1 MDQIHKILKQFFGY
15 DHFRPLQEEI
25 IRAILDR
32 QNTLVLMP
40 TGGGKSICFQV
51 PALCL
56 EGTALVISPLIALMK
71 DQVESLRANGVAAA
85 FLNSSLSTNEEIKIT
100 QELRSGKLKL
110 LYISPEKAI
119 GMGETLLAG
128 IKISLIAIDEAHCIS
143 QWGHDFRPEYAK
155 LKMLKDLYP
164 STPIIALT
172 ATADKTT
179 RKDII
184 NQLSFE
190 NPKVFI
196 SSFDRPNLR
205 LDVIPGLKQKKKYE
219 EIKSF
224 INKRKGESGIIYCL
238 SRKKTEEVSGFLR
251 LHGIESE
258 FYHAG
263 MTAEERN
270 RVQEAFIKDD
280 VKIICATIAFGMG
293 IDKSNIRWVIHF
305 NLPKNMESYYQ
316 EIGRAGRD
324 GLKSDTILFYN
335 YSDLLM
341 LSQFAEQS
349 GQPEINKE
357 KLLRIQQYAESR
369 VCRRRIL
376 LNYFGDN
383 FNRNCNN
390 CDVCSDPP
398 TVTDGTVAAQ
408 KALSALIR
416 TGEQVGINMV
426 INILR
431 GSHSAE
437 VLEKGYDKIKTYG
450 IGKEH
455 KIETWQ
461 AYLLQFLQLGLIE
474 IAYDEGFTLKVTPL
488 GMDVVKGNQKVE
500 IVEIRSV
507 HHHVFDDVFAEEHT
521 DETGGLF
528 EKLRAR
534 RKLIADSVG
543 MAPYII
549 FTDKTLYEMVER
561 LPLTKE
567 EMLAIQGV
575 SQNKFEKYGN
585 DFLNLIARES
595 IGLERIPMVKIDAL
609 INADELKQFA
619 AIMDAQSM
627 SVSPQTLTKILLAS
641 DRGTFPE
648 NVRRLPFFGLMKNKI
663 KHNDLNQLIKDIFA
677 KETIAEF
684 KHAADL
690 FFTTEIYN
698 NIPENT
704 RHQLRQTILTLPEN
718 RPTSTITNDYIL
730 NQRKIQPRSYEN
742 WLEPEITIFK
752 EAVSH
757 TNDINFLAETFQRS
771 TDSMKAYYKKTYM
784 KEAVI

>member
-1 MDQIHKILKQFFGY
+1 MDPIHKILKQFFGY
-15 DHFRPLQEEI
+15 DQFRPLQEEI
-25 IRAILDR
+25 IRTILEQ

-51 PALCL
+51 PALCM

-85 FLNSSLSTNEEIKIT
+85 FLNSSLSPNEETKIIH
-100 QELRSGKLKL
+100 ELRSGKLKL

-119 GMGETLLAG
+119 GMGESLLAG

-143 QWGHDFRPEYAK
+143 QWGHDFRPEYTK

-164 STPIIALT
+164 STPIVALT

-184 NQLSFE
+184 NQLEFE

-205 LDVIPGLKQKKKYE
+205 LDVIPGLKQKKKYD
-219 EIKSF
+219 EIKNF
-224 INKRKGESGIIYCL
+224 ISKRKGESGIIYCL

-263 MTAEERN
+263 MSAEERS

-293 IDKSNIRWVIHF
+293 IDKSNIRFVIHF

-324 GLKSDTILFYN
+324 GLKSDTVLFYN
-335 YSDLLM
+335 YSDLLL

-398 TVTDGTVAAQ
+398 TVSDGTIVAQ

-437 VLEKGYDKIKTYG
+437 LLEKGYDKIKTYG
-450 IGKEH
+450 SGKEH
-455 KIETWQ
+455 KFETWQ
-461 AYLLQFLQLGLIE
+461 AYMLQFLQLGLIE
-474 IAYDEGFTLKVTPL
+474 IAYDEAFTLKVTPL
-488 GMDVVKGNQKVE
+488 GMDVVKGKQKVE

-507 HHHVFDDVFAEEHT
+507 HHHVFDDIFTEEFI
-521 DETGGLF
+521 DESEGLF

-549 FTDKTLYEMVER
+549 FTDKTLHEMVDR

-575 SQNKFEKYGN
+575 SQSKFEKYGD

-595 IGLERIPMVKIDAL
+595 IGIERKPTIKIDDL
-609 INADELKQFA
+609 INVDELKQFA

-627 SVSPQTLTKILLAS
+627 SVSPHTLTKILMGS
-641 DRGTFPE
+641 ERGTFPE
-648 NVRRLPFFGLMKNKI
+648 NVTRLPFFGLMKSKI
-663 KHNDLNQLIKDIFA
+663 KHNDLLQLIKDIFSQQ
-677 KETIAEF
+677 TIAEF

-690 FFTTEIYN
+690 FFTSDCYN
-698 NIPENT
+698 NIQENT
-704 RHQLRQTILTLPEN
+704 RHQLQQTILSLPEN
-718 RPTSTITNDYIL
+718 RPSSTITNDYIL
-730 NQRKIQPRSYEN
+730 NQRKIQPRSYET
-742 WLEPEITIFK
+742 WLEPEITIFR
-752 EAVSH
+752 EAVSQ
-757 TNDINFLAETFQRS
+757 TNDINFLATIFKRS
-771 TDSMKAYYKKTYM
+771 PESIKAYYKKTFM
-784 KEAVI
+784 KEAVL

>member
-25 IRAILDR
+25 IHSILDQ

-40 TGGGKSICFQV
+40 TGGGKSICYQV
-51 PALCL
+51 PALCM

-71 DQVESLRANGVAAA
+71 DQVEGLQSNGVPAAY
-85 FLNSSLSTNEEIKIT
+85 LNSSLTTDEEIKIT
-100 QELRSGKLKL
+100 HDLRAGKLKL

-119 GMGETLLAG
+119 GIGESLLAG

-143 QWGHDFRPEYAK
+143 QWGHDFRPEYTK
-155 LKMLKDLYP
+155 LKLLKDLFP
-164 STPIIALT
+164 STPVIALT

-179 RKDII
+179 RKDIL

-205 LDVIPGLKQKKKYE
+205 LDVIPGLKQKKKYD

-263 MTAEERN
+263 MTAEERS

-335 YSDLLM
+335 YADLIM

-398 TVTDGTVAAQ
+398 TVSDGTIAAQ

-416 TGEQVGINMV
+416 TGEQVGMNML

-431 GSHSAE
+431 GSHSAD

-455 KIETWQ
+455 KFETWQ

-474 IAYDEGFTLKVTPL
+474 IAYDEGFTLKVTPMGREVL
-488 GMDVVKGNQKVE
+488 NGRQKVE
-500 IVEIRSV
+500 IAEIRSLY
-507 HHHVFDDVFAEEHT
+507 HHVFDDVFAEEDE

-528 EKLRAR
+528 EKLRAL
-534 RKLIADSVG
+534 RKLIADSAG

-549 FTDKTLYEMVER
+549 FTDKTLYEMVDR
-561 LPLTKE
+561 LPVTRE

-575 SQNKFEKYGN
+575 SQNKFEKYGD

-595 IGLERIPMVKIDAL
+595 IGLERKPMVKIDAL
-609 INADELKQFA
+609 INAEELKQFA
-619 AIMDAQSM
+619 AIMDSQSI
-627 SVSPQTLTKILLAS
+627 SVTPHILTKILLAS

-648 NVRRLPFFGLMKNKI
+648 NVTRLPFFGLMKNKI
-663 KHNDLNQLIKDIFA
+663 KHNELNQLIKDIFA
-677 KETIAEF
+677 QQPIAVF
-684 KHAADL
+684 KHPADI
-690 FFTTEIYN
+690 FFTSDSYN

-704 RHQLRQTILTLPEN
+704 RHQLRQTILSLPEN

-730 NQRKIQPRSYEN
+730 NQRLTHPRSYEH
-742 WLEPEITIFK
+742 WLEPEITIFR
-752 EAVSH
+752 EAVSQ
-757 TNDINFLAETFQRS
+757 TNDINFLAEIFKRS
-771 TDSMKAYYKKTYM
+771 PDSIKAYYKKTFL
-784 KEAVI
+784 KEVVM